1 MIAFAIGET
10 EQALLQNRVV
20 PVPKR
25 EREAEPLLIIT
36 QSAESVLAPSVRA

>member
-10 EQALLQNRVV
+10 EQALLQDRIV

-25 EREAEPLLIIT
+25 ERKAEPLLIVA